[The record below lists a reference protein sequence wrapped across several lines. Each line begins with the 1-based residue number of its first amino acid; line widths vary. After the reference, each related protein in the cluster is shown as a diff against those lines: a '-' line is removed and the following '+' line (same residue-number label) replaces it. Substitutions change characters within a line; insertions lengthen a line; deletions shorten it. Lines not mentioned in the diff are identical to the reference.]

1 MAARFPS
8 KVKNPCVHLIVCFG
22 PFLGA
27 ERRGRHPNLCLLTS
41 LSGLAPVAPVV
52 PDLLFELW
60 LISTVPFR

>member
-27 ERRGRHPNLCLLTS
+27 DPHGSFLDHVVVFVDSLEGSRG
-41 LSGLAPVAPVV
+41 
-52 PDLLFELW
+52 
-60 LISTVPFR
+60 